1 MQITDFIRP
10 NILSLQPYSTARDEY
25 EGDLGI
31 FLDANESPFDN
42 GYNRYPDPHQKRLK
56 SLLSPIKGVPVEN
69 IFIGNGS
76 DEAIDL
82 LFRIFC
88 QPGKNNAISIAPSYG
103 MYEVAAAI
111 NDVEVRKVLLND
123 DFSLPVER
131 LLGAADADSRLL
143 FICSPNNPTG
153 NAFPR
158 DEIERLVSEFPGIVV
173 VDEAYIDFSD
183 KPGMLP
189 ILSKFQNLVVLQTL
203 SKAWGMAGLRCG
215 LAFASSEIIG
225 YMNRVKYPYNIN
237 VATSAIAERLID
249 KESVENQVKVLK
261 EERSKLAE
269 SLTVFNFVKK
279 VYPSDANFLLVKVS
293 DANALYEYLIADKII
308 VRNRDKVALC
318 DGCLRITV
326 GTPEEN
332 HRLITALFS
341 YTPTTSQLN
350 NPTTP
355 NEKASYY

>member
-1 MQITDFIRP
+1 MQITDLIRP
-10 NILSLQPYSTARDEY
+10 NIRSLQPYSTARDEY

-31 FLDANESPFDN
+31 FLDANESPFNN
-42 GYNRYPDPHQKRLK
+42 GYNRYPDPHQARLK
-56 SLLSPIKGVPVEN
+56 SLLSPLKEVAREN

-88 QPGKNNAISIAPSYG
+88 QPGKSNAISIAPSYG
-103 MYEVAAAI
+103 MYEVAADI
-111 NDVEVRKVLLND
+111 NDVEMRKVLLND

-131 LLGAADADSRLL
+131 LLEAADADSRLL

-158 DEIERLVSEFPGIVV
+158 EEIERLVREFRGIVV

-189 ILSKFQNLVVLQTL
+189 ILSEYPNLVILQTL

-215 LAFASSEIIG
+215 LAFASPEIIG

-237 VATSAIAERLID
+237 VATSAIVERLLA
-249 KESVENQVKVLK
+249 EPVPEHVKVIK
-261 EERSKLAE
+261 EEREKLAE
-269 SLTVFNFVKK
+269 ALAKFPFVKEI
-279 VYPSDANFLLVKVS
+279 YPSDANFLLVKVD
-293 DANALYEYLIADKII
+293 DANALYNYLISQKII

-318 DGCLRITV
+318 KGCLRITV
-326 GTPEEN
+326 GTPAEN
-332 HRLITALFS
+332 QRLLSTLHSYNPITL
-341 YTPTTSQLN
+341 
-350 NPTTP
+350 
-355 NEKASYY
+355 

>member
-1 MQITDFIRP
+1 MQITELIRP
-10 NILSLQPYSTARDEY
+10 NIRSLEPYSTARDEY

-42 GYNRYPDPHQKRLK
+42 GYTRYPDPRQARLK

-88 QPGKNNAISIAPSYG
+88 EPGRSNAVAIAPSYG
-103 MYEVAAAI
+103 MYEVAADI
-111 NDVEVRKVLLND
+111 NDVRMRKVLLND
-123 DFSLPVER
+123 DFSLPVDR
-131 LLGAADADSRLL
+131 LLEAADADSRLM

-158 DEIERLVSEFPGIVV
+158 EDIERVVREFPGIVV

-183 KPGMLP
+183 RPGLLP
-189 ILSKFQNLVVLQTL
+189 VLDEFPNLVVLQTL

-237 VATSAIAERLID
+237 VATSAIAERLL
-249 KESVENQVKVLK
+249 KEPVPSHIKVIK
-261 EERSKLAE
+261 EERVKLAE
-269 SLTVFNFVKK
+269 TLASLPFVEKI
-279 VYPSDANFLLVKVS
+279 YPSDANFLLVKVG
-293 DANALYEYLIADKII
+293 DADALYDYLIANKII
-308 VRNRDKVALC
+308 VRNRNKMALC
-318 DGCLRITV
+318 RGCLRMTV

-332 HRLITALFS
+332 QKLIETLRN
-341 YTPTTSQLN
+341 YE
-350 NPTTP
+350 
-355 NEKASYY
+355 EKASDR

>member
-1 MQITDFIRP
+1 MQITDLIRT
-10 NILSLQPYSTARDEY
+10 NIRSLQPYSTARDEY

-31 FLDANESPFDN
+31 FLDANESPFNN
-42 GYNRYPDPHQKRLK
+42 GYNRYPDPHQARLK
-56 SLLSPIKGVPVEN
+56 SLLSPIKGVTAES

-88 QPGKNNAISIAPSYG
+88 QPGKSNAISIAPSYG
-103 MYEVAAAI
+103 MYEVAADI
-111 NDVEVRKVLLND
+111 NDVEMRKVLLNN

-131 LLGAADADSRLL
+131 LLEAADADSRLL

-158 DEIERLVSEFPGIVV
+158 EDIERIVREFPGIVV

-183 KPGMLP
+183 KSGMLP
-189 ILSKFQNLVVLQTL
+189 ILSEYPNLVVLQTL

-215 LAFASSEIIG
+215 LSFASPEIIG

-237 VATSAIAERLID
+237 VATSAIVERLLA
-249 KESVENQVKVLK
+249 EPVPEHVKVIK
-261 EERSKLAE
+261 GERKKLAAA
-269 SLTVFNFVKK
+269 LIKFPFVKK
-279 VYPSDANFLLVKVS
+279 IYPSDANFLLVKVD
-293 DANALYEYLIADKII
+293 DANALYDYLISQKII

-318 DGCLRITV
+318 KGCLRITV
-326 GTPEEN
+326 GTPAEN
-332 HRLITALFS
+332 QKLLETLKHYAL
-341 YTPTTSQLN
+341 
-350 NPTTP
+350 
-355 NEKASYY
+355 

>member
-1 MQITDFIRP
+1 MQITDLIRP
-10 NILSLQPYSTARDEY
+10 NIRSLQPYSTARDEY

-31 FLDANESPFDN
+31 FLDANESPFNN
-42 GYNRYPDPHQKRLK
+42 GYNRYPDPHQARLK
-56 SLLSPIKGVPVEN
+56 SLLSPLKGVAREN

-88 QPGKNNAISIAPSYG
+88 EPERSNAISIAPSYG
-103 MYEVAAAI
+103 MYEVAADI
-111 NDVEVRKVLLND
+111 NDVEMRKVLLND

-131 LLGAADADSRLL
+131 LLEAADADSRLL

-158 DEIERLVSEFPGIVV
+158 EDIERIVREFPGIVV

-183 KPGMLP
+183 KPGLLP
-189 ILSKFQNLVVLQTL
+189 ILSEYPNLVVLQTL

-215 LAFASSEIIG
+215 LAFASPEIIG

-237 VATSAIAERLID
+237 VATSAIVERLL
-249 KESVENQVKVLK
+249 EEPVPEHVKVIK
-261 EERSKLAE
+261 EERKRLAE
-269 SLTVFNFVKK
+269 ALAKFPFIKK
-279 VYPSDANFLLVKVS
+279 IYPSDANFLLVKVN
-293 DANALYEYLIADKII
+293 DANALYDYLISQKII

-318 DGCLRITV
+318 KGCLRITV

-332 HRLITALFS
+332 QKLLSTLSS
-341 YTPTTSQLN
+341 YNL
-350 NPTTP
+350 
-355 NEKASYY
+355 

>member
-1 MQITDFIRP
+1 MQITDLIRP
-10 NILSLQPYSTARDEY
+10 NIRSLQPYSTARDEY

-31 FLDANESPFDN
+31 FLDANESPYDN
-42 GYNRYPDPHQKRLK
+42 GYNRYPDPHQSRLK
-56 SLLSPIKGVPVEN
+56 SLISPIKGVDAEN

-88 QPGKNNAISIAPSYG
+88 QPGKSNAISISPSYG
-103 MYEVAAAI
+103 MYEVAADT
-111 NDVEVRKVLLND
+111 NDVEMRKVLLND
-123 DFSLPVER
+123 DFSLPADR
-131 LLGAADADSRLL
+131 LLKVADADSRLL

-158 DEIERLVSEFPGIVV
+158 KDIERVVREFPGIVV
-173 VDEAYIDFSD
+173 VDEAYVDFSD
-183 KPGMLP
+183 VPGMLP
-189 ILSKFQNLVVLQTL
+189 VLSEYPNLVVLQTL

-237 VATSAIAERLID
+237 VATSSIAERLLSEPVPAHIR
-249 KESVENQVKVLK
+249 VIK
-261 EERSKLAE
+261 EERQKLADDLDG
-269 SLTVFNFVKK
+269 LTFVSR

-293 DANALYEYLIADKII
+293 DANALYDYLIDNRII
-308 VRNRDKVALC
+308 VRNRDRVALC
-318 DGCLRITV
+318 KGCLRITV

-332 HRLITALFS
+332 QRLMETLRK
-341 YTPTTSQLN
+341 YE
-350 NPTTP
+350 
-355 NEKASYY
+355 EKVAYC

>member
-1 MQITDFIRP
+1 MQITDLIRP
-10 NILSLQPYSTARDEY
+10 NIRSLQPYSTARDEY

-42 GYNRYPDPHQKRLK
+42 GYNRYPDPHQARLK
-56 SLLSPIKGVPVEN
+56 GLISPIKGVSTDK

-88 QPGKNNAISIAPSYG
+88 EPGRSNAISISPSYG
-103 MYEVAAAI
+103 MYEVAADI
-111 NDVEVRKVLLND
+111 NDVEMRKVLLND
-123 DFSLPVER
+123 DFSLPVDR
-131 LLGAADADSRLL
+131 LLAAADADSRIL

-153 NAFPR
+153 NTFPR
-158 DEIERLVSEFPGIVV
+158 EDIERAVCEFPGIVV

-189 ILSKFQNLVVLQTL
+189 ILSEYPNLVVLQTF

-215 LAFASSEIIG
+215 LAFASPEIIG

-237 VATSAIAERLID
+237 VATSAIAERLLSEPVPSHI
-249 KESVENQVKVLK
+249 KVIK
-261 EERSKLAE
+261 EEREKLAE
-269 SLTVFNFVKK
+269 ILATLPFVRK
-279 VYPSDANFLLVKVS
+279 VYPSDANFLLVKVG
-293 DANALYEYLIADKII
+293 DANALYDYLIANKII

-318 DGCLRITV
+318 KGCLRITV
-326 GTPEEN
+326 GITEEN
-332 HRLITALFS
+332 QKLIETLRN
-341 YTPTTSQLN
+341 YE
-350 NPTTP
+350 
-355 NEKASYY
+355 EKTFDC